1 MMDVLS
7 RLAEIVLA
15 LGAIF
20 VVIFIILVLLM
31 HWGMSQNEYYK
42 GFQARK
48 KWLANTR
55 RDRIKNEGPSI
66 SYEEFVKPFKKKFKI
81 PNDIRTLDEI
91 KDPRVSPKKLNDF
104 LFWASRV
111 SDDRDR
117 DYNLRKLL
125 ASGDKLNVSLP
136 SSLTINFRLI
146 EKTNG
151 SIEKDELD
159 YDLSVYMIT
168 VGLSRVYGFDLTN
181 KEWVKVLNNP
191 VADMEVLNEIFGEG
205 TGWDEWDTVEDE
217 GYYLEDGDFELPYDE
232 YWEEFEERISGAN
245 LSGDPIADGS
255 YNLYCT
261 QNVDFWKKDISINGK
276 NFRFKENEKDYLL
289 VLLMASY
296 RPKLLRRIRES
307 LDDDTSKNN

>member
-7 RLAEIVLA
+7 GLAEIVLA

-20 VVIFIILVLLM
+20 VVIFIILVSLM
-31 HWGMSQNEYYK
+31 YWGMSQNKYYK
-42 GFQARK
+42 GFQERK
-48 KWLANTR
+48 KLLANTR

-66 SYEEFVKPFKKKFKI
+66 SYEEFVKPFKKKFKL
-81 PNDIRTLDEI
+81 PNDIRTLEEVRDS
-91 KDPRVSPKKLNDF
+91 RVSPKKLDDF
-104 LFWASRV
+104 LSWISRI
-111 SDDRDR
+111 SGEKDRGC
-117 DYNLRKLL
+117 NLKKLL

-151 SIEKDELD
+151 SVQRDELD

-181 KEWVKVLNNP
+181 KEWAKVLNNP
-191 VADMEVLNEIFGEG
+191 VVDMGVLNEIFGEG
-205 TGWDEWDTVEDE
+205 TGWDGWDTVEDE

-245 LSGDPIADGS
+245 LSGGPIADGS

-276 NFRFKENEKDYLL
+276 HFRFKENEKDYLL
-289 VLLMASY
+289 VLLMATY
-296 RPKLLRRIRES
+296 KPKLLRKIREALS
-307 LDDDTSKNN
+307 IN